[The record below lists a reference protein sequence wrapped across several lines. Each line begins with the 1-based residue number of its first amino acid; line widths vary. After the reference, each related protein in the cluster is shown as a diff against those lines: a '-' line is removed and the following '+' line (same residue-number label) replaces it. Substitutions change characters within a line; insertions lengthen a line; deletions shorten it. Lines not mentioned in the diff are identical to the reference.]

1 MHLLMDCRLYP
12 FYKGKPC
19 EKCSL
24 MHETKLH
31 RARSNSKERTR
42 NNSREGRPKNTYHI
56 PDFKYREEGDTV
68 YTTTL
73 KQRGARESDQDNIF
87 RASKNQ

>member
-1 MHLLMDCRLYP
+1 
-12 FYKGKPC
+12 
-19 EKCSL
+19 

-31 RARSNSKERTR
+31 RARSNSKERTQ
-42 NNSREGRPKNTYHI
+42 NNSREGRPRNTYHI

-73 KQRGARESDQDNIF
+73 EPRGARARESDQDNNIF

>member
-1 MHLLMDCRLYP
+1 
-12 FYKGKPC
+12 
-19 EKCSL
+19 

-31 RARSNSKERTR
+31 HARSNSKERTR

-87 RASKNQ
+87 RASKNN